1 MILFHQNDL
10 GSECQFFTLLLTH
23 SSLLPFDFKV
33 FFLQVLLPACLS
45 IIVVA
50 LKVLY
55 LACMF
60 LSDPE
65 YLLSFHPILS
75 EDGSH
80 ELKEVP
86 QSQTIKLGLQLL
98 PILS

>member
-1 MILFHQNDL
+1 
-10 GSECQFFTLLLTH
+10 
-23 SSLLPFDFKV
+23 
-33 FFLQVLLPACLS
+33 
-45 IIVVA
+45 
-50 LKVLY
+50 
-55 LACMF
+55 MF

-65 YLLSFHPILS
+65 YLLSFRPILS